1 MIKLSN
7 QLAPSN
13 GGILLMKKAK
23 LFAGITLLSGVALTL
38 AACGKSESHSDES
51 KTASKFKEA
60 VPTKATKNGGT
71 VKVAVEADTPFTGI
85 FNDELSTSATDTEV
99 MQYGAESL
107 FGTDD
112 HYVFNDKG
120 AATIKV
126 DQKAKTVTV
135 EIKKGVKWSDGKQVT
150 AKDYEYAYEIIANKD
165 TKSQRYTSSLA
176 DLEGLQEYHEGKS
189 KTISGFEMP
198 DGENGRKAVLHFKTM
213 KPGMNTSGNGYI
225 WEAAAPYHYLKDVKF
240 KDLMSSDKIRKKPLF
255 FGAYK
260 LQKVVRGQSV
270 TWVPNEYYYKGKP
283 KLSKITATV
292 INPNSVAQSI
302 KSRKF
307 DVTQVINS
315 QWKNIKDTK
324 GVNFIAKIPLQ
335 YSYLGFKVG
344 KWDAKKGEN
353 VMDKNSKMNNKA
365 LRQAIGYGMNVNQVY
380 KRYSFGLSFRVP
392 TLIPKQFGDYFDK
405 DIKGYTYNIKKG
417 NEILDKAGYKKKGT
431 YRVQPNGKPLT
442 IRLAAMTGSS
452 TAEPIVQNYIQ
463 QWKKMGLNV
472 KLTSGRLIEFNSFYD
487 KVQNDDPSVD
497 MFIGAWSLS
506 SEPSPN
512 DLYSEKAPMNYSRFV
527 TPENTKLLDEMDSQ
541 KAFNH
546 KYRVEKFHE
555 WQKYMFDE
563 AYVIPIANSYS
574 ITAVNKKLTGYSL
587 KPSDSMGNGFPNW
600 YNVAY
605 AK

>member
-1 MIKLSN
+1 
-7 QLAPSN
+7 
-13 GGILLMKKAK
+13 MKKAK
-23 LFAGITLLSGVALTL
+23 VFAGITLLSGAALTL
-38 AACGKSESHSDES
+38 AACGKSGSNANE
-51 KTASKFKEA
+51 ASNAAKFSQA

-71 VKVAVEADTPFTGI
+71 VKVAVETDTPFTGI
-85 FNDELSTSATDTEV
+85 FNDELSTSNTDSEV

-112 HYVFNDKG
+112 HYVFNNKG
-120 AATIKV
+120 AATIKI
-126 DQKAKTVTV
+126 DQKAKTATI

-165 TKSQRYTSSLA
+165 SKSQRYTASLA
-176 DLEGLQEYHEGKS
+176 DLVGLKEYHEGKAS
-189 KTISGFEMP
+189 TISGLEMP
-198 DGENGRKAVLHFKTM
+198 DGENGRKVVLHFKNM

-240 KDLMSSDKIRKKPLF
+240 KDLMSSDKIRKRPLF
-255 FGAYK
+255 FGPYK
-260 LQKVVRGQSV
+260 LQKLVRGQST

-283 KLSKITATV
+283 KITKITASV

-302 KSRKF
+302 KSNKF
-307 DVTQVINS
+307 DVIQVINS
-315 QWKNIKDTK
+315 QWPNVKNTK
-324 GVNFIAKIPLQ
+324 GVNFIATVPLS

-344 KWDAKKGEN
+344 KWENGRN
-353 VMDKNSKMNNKA
+353 VMNPHAKMNNKA
-365 LRQAIGYGMNVNQVY
+365 LRQAIGYGMNVNQVA
-380 KRYSFGLSFRVP
+380 KRYSYGLSFRIP

-405 DIKGYTYNIKKG
+405 DVKGYSYNIKKG

-442 IRLAAMTGSS
+442 IHLAAMSGTSNQ
-452 TAEPIVQNYIQ
+452 EPIVQNYIQ

-472 KLTSGRLIEFNSFYD
+472 KLTGGRLIEFNSFYD
-487 KVQNDDPSVD
+487 KVQHDDPSVD

-512 DLYSEKAPMNYSRFV
+512 DLYGEKSPMNYSRFV
-527 TPENTKLLDEMDSQ
+527 TKKNTQLLDEMDSQ

-546 KYRVEKFHE
+546 KYRVDKFHE
-555 WQKYMFDE
+555 WQKYMDDE
-563 AYVIPIANSYS
+563 AYVLPVSNSYT

-605 AK
+605 TK